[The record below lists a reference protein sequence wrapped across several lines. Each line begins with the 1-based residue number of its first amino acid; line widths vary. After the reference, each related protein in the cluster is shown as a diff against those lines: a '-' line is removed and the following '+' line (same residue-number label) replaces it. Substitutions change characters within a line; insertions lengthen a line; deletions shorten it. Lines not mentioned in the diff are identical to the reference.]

1 MFLYDLFHRVVPIAR
16 LPAELQDL
24 AFWIHSLMVGAPV
37 PKALMKAGGGKNHN
51 NLQQHLDGTK
61 KIGQNGITKE
71 EENGT
76 IVNNYCD

>member
-1 MFLYDLFHRVVPIAR
+1 VPIAR

-24 AFWIHSLMVGAPV
+24 AFWFHSLIVGAPV
-37 PKALMKAGGGKNHN
+37 PKALMKRGGCN
-51 NLQQHLDGTK
+51 NNNNPQQHLDDTK
-61 KIGQNGITKE
+61 KRGQNGITKE